1 MSKSETQAI
10 KLKGA
15 NIMKEF
21 GIININNDERNVI
34 FGRNPAD
41 AFRRAKLNIN
51 EWIID
56 WVEYID

>member
-1 MSKSETQAI
+1 MSKSETQSN

-15 NIMKEF
+15 NIMKEI
-21 GIININNDERNVI
+21 GIINVNNNERNVI

-41 AFRRAKLNIN
+41 AFRKAKLNPN